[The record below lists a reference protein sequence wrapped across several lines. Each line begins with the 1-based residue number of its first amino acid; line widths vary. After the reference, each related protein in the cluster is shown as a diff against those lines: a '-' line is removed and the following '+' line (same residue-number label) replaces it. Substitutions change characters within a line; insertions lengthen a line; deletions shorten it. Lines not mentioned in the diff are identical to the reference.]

1 MARRKIIATIEAR
14 IASSRLPGKVLLPV
28 LDRPLLQHM
37 IERVQKSGYIEE
49 VVIAL
54 PEGSGN
60 DPIIELAKRISVPY
74 YQGSEDDVLSRVVD
88 TVRSRNA
95 DILVQLTGDCPLMDY
110 RLIDTCVEKYLENK
124 WDYVANDLVRTY
136 PIGFDVAVMSFDLLA
151 STLNEP
157 DLDDVDR
164 EHVTTY
170 LVERPER
177 FRLCNV
183 TAPADLSHP
192 EIQVTLDTPEDY
204 EVIRNV
210 FENLYPGNRDFSAGD
225 VIRYLLESPNIARV
239 NEQIKRKSK
248 RP

>member
-1 MARRKIIATIEAR
+1 MVRRKIIATIEAR
-14 IASSRLPGKVLLPV
+14 MASSRLPGKVLFPV
-28 LDRPLLQHM
+28 LGKPLLQHM
-37 IERVQKSGYIEE
+37 IERVQRSGYLQE
-49 VVIAL
+49 VAIAL
-54 PEGSGN
+54 PDGSAN
-60 DPIIELAKRISVPY
+60 DPIIELAKRIGVPY

-110 RLIDTCVEKYLENK
+110 RIIDTCVEKYLENK

-136 PIGFDVAVMSFDLLA
+136 PIGFDVAVMSFDLLV

-157 DLDDVDR
+157 DLDEVDR

-177 FRLCNV
+177 FRHCNV
-183 TAPADLSHP
+183 NAPSDLDHP
-192 EIQVTLDTPEDY
+192 ELQVTLDTPEDY
-204 EVIRNV
+204 EVIRNI
-210 FENLYPGNRDFSAGD
+210 FENLYPGNPDFSARD
-225 VIRYLLESPNIARV
+225 VVRYLLESPDIV
-239 NEQIKRKSK
+239 GINEQIKRKSK